1 MANLRDADVMTKLI
15 SFRADDALSTALK
28 RASRHER
35 MSMSDLIRQCVL
47 RTLRTSGM
55 LDEKA

>member
-1 MANLRDADVMTKLI
+1 MTKLI

-28 RASRHER
+28 KASRHER